1 MKFAILKLNLW
12 LEHQVLSS
20 FFFNKVTKAW
30 RKGKPP
36 PLLEFHEYFDDK
48 TLCVVA
54 CIDEYLRRSAAWR
67 THVQNQ
73 LPINHLKPYKEIQN
87 SIITTWVKLV
97 LKMAGIDTCFTRL
110 ILVDQPQLLKPKYC
124 VCLLKT
130 YWKEVSGRG
139 HRLGKDIIIR

>member
-48 TLCVVA
+48 TLCVGL
-54 CIDEYLRRSAAWR
+54 Y
-67 THVQNQ
+67 
-73 LPINHLKPYKEIQN
+73 
-87 SIITTWVKLV
+87 
-97 LKMAGIDTCFTRL
+97 
-110 ILVDQPQLLKPKYC
+110 
-124 VCLLKT
+124 
-130 YWKEVSGRG
+130 
-139 HRLGKDIIIR
+139 